1 MKRSNLNNRSY
12 LVARWPILTLL
23 GVLALSPSAS
33 SQIRLIP
40 PTPNQNAQQRGPTQ
54 QGFSSAA
61 TPVAQVLTFNQSIV
75 VGGAAT
81 APATDQKLTVGSF
94 KGFVAIYALN
104 YTGQK
109 LSAKVAGK
117 WLVVNSL
124 SRFQR
129 VVRNT
134 GAAIPIVVDLYIDG
148 KLVRTENIVTK

>member
-1 MKRSNLNNRSY
+1 MVTYTVTGN
-12 LVARWPILTLL
+12 AGIPIGTMPTDTDADGEFTITVLT
-23 GVLALSPSAS
+23 GANDSGTAVVSATYYKS
-33 SQIRLIP
+33 
-40 PTPNQNAQQRGPTQ
+40 G
-54 QGFSSAA
+54 AA

-81 APATDQKLTVGSF
+81 APASDQKLTVGSF

-117 WLVVNSL
+117 WLVVNEL
-124 SRFQR
+124 TRFQR

-134 GAAIPIVVDLYIDG
+134 GAGYTIKVDLHIDG
-148 KLVRTENIVTK
+148 VFVRSETVVTK

>member
-1 MKRSNLNNRSY
+1 VKD
-12 LVARWPILTLL
+12 VLT
-23 GVLALSPSAS
+23 A
-33 SQIRLIP
+33 
-40 PTPNQNAQQRGPTQ
+40 TQ
-54 QGFSSAA
+54 QV
-61 TPVAQVLTFNQSIV
+61 TI
-75 VGGAAT
+75 GGAAVA

-124 SRFQR
+124 TRFQR

-148 KLVRTENIVTK
+148 KMVRTENIVTK

>member
-1 MKRSNLNNRSY
+1 VKFSY
-12 LVARWPILTLL
+12 DGDGVATTTADNI
-23 GVLALSPSAS
+23 
-33 SQIRLIP
+33 
-40 PTPNQNAQQRGPTQ
+40 
-54 QGFSSAA
+54 A
-61 TPVAQVLTFNQSIV
+61 TSVTTTI
-75 VGGAAT
+75 GAA
-81 APATDQKLTVGSF
+81 AASATDQKLTVGSF

-117 WLVVNSL
+117 WLTVNNL

-148 KLVRTENIVTK
+148 KFVRTENIVTK

>member
-1 MKRSNLNNRSY
+1 L
-12 LVARWPILTLL
+12 
-23 GVLALSPSAS
+23 
-33 SQIRLIP
+33 
-40 PTPNQNAQQRGPTQ
+40 
-54 QGFSSAA
+54 F
-61 TPVAQVLTFNQSIV
+61 
-75 VGGAAT
+75 GAADT
-81 APATDQKLTVGSF
+81 GTATVKFSYDGDGVATTAADNIATSVTTTIGAAAAAPATDQKLTVGSF

-117 WLVVNSL
+117 WLTVNNL